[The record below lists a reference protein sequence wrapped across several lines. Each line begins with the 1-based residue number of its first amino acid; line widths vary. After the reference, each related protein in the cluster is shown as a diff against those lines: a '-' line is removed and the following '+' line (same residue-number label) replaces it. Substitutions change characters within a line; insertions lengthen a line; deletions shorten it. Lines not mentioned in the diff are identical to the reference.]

1 MLKIKKKI
9 KFSHSENRMQ
19 QEGDVKLSINSFDE
33 NKNKNLFILLK
44 ERFNWMNDFIQKEDK
59 DLKHV

>member
-1 MLKIKKKI
+1 MIKIKKKI

-44 ERFNWMNDFIQKEDK
+44 ERFNWMNDFIN
-59 DLKHV
+59 